1 LQQPRVFS
9 WRNPKTRILVRNFVF
24 EMVIYGVLVAGYF
37 YLALRL
43 LGNPLKQLFTDNLVL
58 YSFVA
63 LVLIV
68 AQGLLLEVITSAI
81 IRWLKLE
88 RLE

>member
-1 LQQPRVFS
+1 LHQPRAFS
-9 WRNPKTRILVRNFVF
+9 LRDSRTRILVRNFVF
-24 EMVIYGVLVAGYF
+24 EMVIYAVLVAGYF
-37 YLALRL
+37 FLALRL

-58 YSFVA
+58 YAFVA
-63 LVLIV
+63 LLLIV